1 MKRLA
6 RFLLAFVVLV
16 ALAGAIKWWQ
26 DGDRIAH
33 AQTLGWYQ
41 LPRDAT
47 NVLPDPSATDDA
59 IVAVLAAPTY
69 GWRGYFAV
77 HPWIVYKRAGENAYT
92 RYEVI
97 GWSRSNVVR
106 RNHARAD
113 SQWYGATPNI
123 LAFERGQDA
132 NAMIADIEQA
142 IASYPYNNT
151 YRSYPG
157 PNSNTFLAHIGRE
170 VPALDLDLPPTA
182 IGKDYRPWSNPVGIA
197 PSGSGV
203 QASLKG
209 LLGVIA
215 SPREG
220 IELNLLGLG
229 VGLDFNCPALR
240 LPFVGRLG
248 VDGTISSTGCNGDL
262 LGANQDDA
270 QGQRTEDDSAT
281 LL

>member
-6 RFLLAFVVLV
+6 RLLLAFMLLV
-16 ALAGAIKWWQ
+16 MLAAAIKWWQ
-26 DGDRIAH
+26 DGERIAH

-41 LPRDAT
+41 LPRNVT
-47 NVLPDPSATDDA
+47 NILPDAQTTPEA
-59 IVAVLAAPTY
+59 IVAVLAAPPY

-77 HPWIVYKRAGENAYT
+77 HPWLVFKRADDTRYT

-106 RNHARAD
+106 RNHAQAD
-113 SQWYGATPNI
+113 SQWYGATPQ
-123 LAFERGQDA
+123 LLMFKQGEAA
-132 NAMIADIEQA
+132 AAMIGDIELA
-142 IASYPYNNT
+142 IESYPYNNT

-170 VPALDLDLPPTA
+170 VPALELDLPPTA
-182 IGKDYRPWSNPVGIA
+182 IGKDYRPLSSPLGIA

-220 IELNLLGLG
+220 IELNILGLGLG
-229 VGLDFNCPALR
+229 VDFNCPALR

-248 VDGTISSTGCNGDL
+248 LDGTIASTGCTGDYSSIPKE
-262 LGANQDDA
+262 G
-270 QGQRTEDDSAT
+270 T
-281 LL
+281 

>member
-1 MKRLA
+1 MRRLMRGLA
-6 RFLLAFVVLV
+6 RFLLVFMLLV
-16 ALAGAIKWWQ
+16 GLSAAIKWWQ
-26 DGDRIAH
+26 DGERIAH

-47 NVLPDPSATDDA
+47 NLLPDARATDQA
-59 IVAVLAAPTY
+59 VVAVLAAPTY

-77 HPWIVYKRAGENAYT
+77 HPWIVFKRAGDSAYT

-97 GWSRSNVVR
+97 GWSRANVVR
-106 RNHARAD
+106 RNHARPD
-113 SQWYGATPNI
+113 SQWYGATPEI
-123 LAFERGQDA
+123 LAFAQGEPA
-132 NAMIADIEQA
+132 AAMIADIEQA
-142 IASYPYNNT
+142 IASYPYDNQ

-182 IGKDYRPWSNPVGIA
+182 IGKDFRPLTSPLGTP

-203 QASLKG
+203 QASIKG
-209 LLGVIA
+209 LLGFIA

-220 IELNLLGLG
+220 LELNLLGLG
-229 VGLDFNCPALR
+229 IGVDFNCPALR

-248 VDGTISSTGCNGDL
+248 LDGTIASTGCAGGQPGNH
-262 LGANQDDA
+262 Q
-270 QGQRTEDDSAT
+270 QGV
-281 LL
+281 

>member
-1 MKRLA
+1 MRRFA
-6 RFLLAFVVLV
+6 RWFLAFWLIV
-16 ALAGAIKWWQ
+16 ALSGAIKWWQ
-26 DGDRIAH
+26 DGERIAH

-41 LPRDAT
+41 LPRNAT
-47 NVLPDPSATDDA
+47 QLLPDPRTTEGAV
-59 IVAVLAAPTY
+59 VAVLAAPTY

-77 HPWIVYKRAGENAYT
+77 HPWIVYKRANDDTYT

-97 GWSRSNVVR
+97 GWRRTNVVS
-106 RNHARAD
+106 RNHASPD
-113 SQWYGATPNI
+113 GQWYGAAPEL
-123 LAFERGQDA
+123 LAFAQGA
-132 NAMIADIEQA
+132 PAAAMIADIETA
-142 IASYPYNNT
+142 IASYPYNHT

-182 IGKDYRPWSNPVGIA
+182 IGKDYRPLSNPVGTA

-203 QASLKG
+203 QASLNG

-220 IELNLLGLG
+220 IELNVLGLG
-229 VGLDFNCPALR
+229 IGLDVNCPALR

-248 VDGTISSTGCNGDL
+248 LNGSIGSTGCTGGNL
-262 LGANQDDA
+262 STLEEGA
-270 QGQRTEDDSAT
+270 
-281 LL
+281 